1 MPWVKKED
9 CIGCGLCV
17 DECRAGAIF
26 MSDGSADIDMEK
38 CIRCGVCHDVC
49 PQDAVRHDSERIPEE
64 VQANI
69 EWTLQLLKHY
79 ETEEDR
85 EGFIERIRKHFAK
98 ERTVIEET
106 LARIEALEI

>member
-1 MPWVKKED
+1 LPDIEIGATILSENDFHSHAIRETRDQNWNSKGECLAMPWVKKED

-26 MSDGSADIDMEK
+26 
-38 CIRCGVCHDVC
+38 
-49 PQDAVRHDSERIPEE
+49 
-64 VQANI
+64 NI